1 MFSRQDI
8 VKVVI
13 RLGLPSSEFGTIA
26 RKLEALQR
34 ESEIIVQQVQDDL
47 RQLDELEIKL
57 NETSS
62 SQNFAIIKA
71 DVLQYDSKG
80 KTYGI
85 LTEMLRI
92 SQRLANLVS
101 VKGNFSQLDEQL
113 ELMGAL
119 PVNCGIVGKTSRS

>member
-26 RKLEALQR
+26 RKLELLQR
-34 ESEIIVQQVQDDL
+34 ESEIIVQQIQNDL
-47 RQLDELEIKL
+47 RQLDELEVKL

-62 SQNFAIIKA
+62 SQNFAVIKA
-71 DVLQYDSKG
+71 DVLEYDSKG

-101 VKGNFSQLDEQL
+101 VKGNFSHLDEQL

-119 PVNCGIVGKTSRS
+119 PINCVIVGKTSRS